1 MRGFSTPA
9 GRQQARTRVMHY
21 QAFNGKTHWRGRETK
36 SCVNRAALLALA
48 TTRRITQA
56 RAFLERQGA
65 THSEKLISDLYTL
78 LNQI

>member
-1 MRGFSTPA
+1 
-9 GRQQARTRVMHY
+9 MHY

-56 RAFLERQGA
+56 RASLERQGA
-65 THSEKLISDLYTL
+65 THGRDTFRETYF
-78 LNQI
+78 